1 MHPFSSQVKEC
12 PYPHYDR
19 WREES
24 PVIWNDE
31 MRAWLVLGYKEA
43 VFVLDNHDIFS
54 STNSVFQP
62 MAEDVQTF
70 PSMINIDEPRHK
82 KLRAL
87 AAKAFTPKS
96 LTNEWMPRIT
106 RIVEEQLD
114 GIDTETFN
122 VIGDLAYPLPVRMIA
137 EIIGVESEKFA
148 QFKRWS
154 DELAKGIGGVV
165 RTPEEDIQ
173 FQKAIIGLNMYFMEQ
188 MMQRASEPKDDL
200 ISRLVQAEVDGE
212 KLTPIELLAFLVLL
226 LVAGNETTTNL
237 IGTAIRVLAGDPG
250 MLNRVREDRS
260 LVWNLMEES
269 LRYEAPIQG
278 FYRKARQDVE
288 LAGKQI
294 KAGDPLC
301 VLYAAGNRD
310 PREFECPAEFN
321 LDEARRDHLAFG
333 KGVHYCLGASL
344 ARLEA
349 DTAINAVLDRFEI
362 LTPKT
367 DYQVTWRKT
376 PFFRGMDEY
385 PLSYTLRKPEEGPAR
400 AQPTSRHEAGLVPGV
415 FI

>member
-1 MHPFSSQVKEC
+1 MHPFSTEVKEC

-24 PVIWNDE
+24 PVVWNGE
-31 MRAWLVLGYKEA
+31 MGAWLVLGYKEA
-43 VFVLDNHDIFS
+43 VFVLDNDELFS

-62 MAEDVQTF
+62 MAEDVQSF

-96 LTNEWMPRIT
+96 LTNDWMPRIE
-106 RIVEEQLD
+106 RIVQEQLD
-114 GIDTETFN
+114 GVGPDTFN

-137 EIIGVESEKFA
+137 EIIGVESAKFA
-148 QFKRWS
+148 QFKQWS

-165 RTPEEDIQ
+165 RTPEEDLE
-173 FQKAIIGLNMYFMEQ
+173 FQKAIMGLNMYFMEQ
-188 MMQRASEPKDDL
+188 MMHRAGDPRDDL

-212 KLTPIELLAFLVLL
+212 RLTPVELLAFLVLL

-237 IGTAIRVLAGDPG
+237 IGTAIRALAEDAE
-250 MLNRVREDRS
+250 MMVRIRKDRS
-260 LVWNLMEES
+260 LVWNLIEES
-269 LRYEAPIQG
+269 LRFEAPIQG
-278 FYRKARQDVE
+278 FYRKARQDIE

-294 KAGDPLC
+294 KVGDPLC

-310 PREFECPAEFN
+310 PKEFECPAAFDLEK
-321 LDEARRDHLAFG
+321 ARRDHLAFG

-349 DTAINAVLDRFEI
+349 EIAINAVLDRFETM
-362 LTPKT
+362 TPKT

-376 PFFRGMDEY
+376 PFFRGMNEY
-385 PLSYTLRKPEEGPAR
+385 PVAYTPREPLDT
-400 AQPTSRHEAGLVPGV
+400 TSTAGRTVSATS
-415 FI
+415 F